1 MKTTSI
7 SIPALSLLAALAV
20 PLPLGAQTLPRY
32 FVTDLGPAGNPFAQ
46 ATFLNNSGL
55 VAGLD
60 TASDGTSH
68 AIFWYGDMLQD
79 ISKPGLGGPNSSAGG
94 ANEFGQIVG
103 GAETSVKDPNN
114 ENFCAYGTGLQC
126 LPFVWQYGVMT
137 ALPTLKGADGKYGT
151 NAGFGLIN
159 NLGQIAGYAE
169 NSDKDPE
176 CPGSAAKPTAAVN
189 GTGPQVLDFE
199 AVIWGPGAGQI
210 QQLPPLPGDTVA
222 MALGINDLGEA
233 VGTSGT
239 CANTVLPGFAVGP
252 HAVLWDSTGAVHFLG
267 SLGGSANTQMLGVG
281 SVAFVINNSSQV
293 TGQAVLSGNETFH
306 PFLWTQEKGM
316 RDLGVLPGDLVG
328 AGLGMNN
335 KGVIVGASVSAPGPA
350 TGNPRAFVWQD
361 GVMSDLNALVQQ
373 DAPLYLLNAFS
384 INDSGDIVGF
394 GATSDGELHGFLA
407 MPNERAGGRRDVVAA
422 PAAAAAKPIL
432 SEDARKWVL
441 QHLRF
446 GGVGTGPNR

>member
-7 SIPALSLLAALAV
+7 SIPALSLLAALAM
-20 PLPLGAQTLPRY
+20 PLQLGAQTLPRY
-32 FVTDLGPAGNPFAQ
+32 FVTDLGPAGNPFSQ
-46 ATFLNNSGL
+46 ATWLNNSGL
-55 VAGLD
+55 VTGVD
-60 TASDGTSH
+60 SASDGTSH

-94 ANEFGQIVG
+94 VNEFGQIIG
-103 GAETSVKDPNN
+103 AAETSTKDPNN

-151 NAGFGLIN
+151 NAGFGQIN
-159 NLGQIAGYAE
+159 NLGQVAGFAE

-176 CPGSAAKPTAAVN
+176 CPGNAPNAGPAVN

-199 AVIWGPGAGQI
+199 PVIWGPGAGQI
-210 QQLPPLPGDTVA
+210 RQLPPLAGDTVG

-239 CANTVLPGFAVGP
+239 CANSMVPGFAIGA
-252 HAVLWDSTGAVHFLG
+252 HAVLWDSGGAVHFLG
-267 SLGGSANTQMLGVG
+267 NLGGTANTGMLGVG
-281 SVAFVINNSSQV
+281 TAAWAINNLSQV
-293 TGQAVLSGNETFH
+293 TGQSALSGNITFH
-306 PFLWTQEKGM
+306 PFLWTKEKGM

-335 KGVIVGASVSAPGPA
+335 KGEIVGASISAPGPA
-350 TGNPRAFVWQD
+350 TGNPRAFVWQN
-361 GVMSDLNALVQQ
+361 GVMSDLNAIVQQ
-373 DAPLYLLNAFS
+373 DAPLYLLTAFW
-384 INDSGDIVGF
+384 INDSGDIAGF
-394 GATSDGELHGFLA
+394 GASSDGEIHGFLA
-407 MPNERAGGRRDVVAA
+407 MPNQRAGGRAAVVAS
-422 PAAAAAKPIL
+422 PAASAARPLL
-432 SEDARKWVL
+432 SEDARRWLL

-446 GGVGTGPNR
+446 GGFGPGPNR